1 MKLEWDPA
9 KRKANIAKHGID
21 FRDCASVF
29 TDPSARIRDDRSHG
43 EDRSIV
49 IGADDLGRV
58 LVVAYTWRGDAIS
71 IISARRARPG
81 ERRHRRSGRYGA
93 PR

>member
-1 MKLEWDPA
+1 MKLQWDPA

-21 FRDCASVF
+21 FRDCTSVF
-29 TDPSARIRDDRSHG
+29 TDPGARIREDRSHG

-58 LVVAYTWRGDAIS
+58 LVVAYTWRGNVIRV
-71 IISARRARPG
+71 ISARRASPG
-81 ERRHRRSGRYGA
+81 ERRAYCID
-93 PR
+93 

>member
-1 MKLEWDPA
+1 MEMEWDPA

-21 FRDCASVF
+21 FRDCTSVF
-29 TDPSARIRDDRSHG
+29 TDPHAQIREDRTQS

-58 LVVAYTWRGDAIS
+58 LVVAYTWRGDTIR
-71 IISARRARPG
+71 IISARRASPG
-81 ERRHRRSGRYGA
+81 ERRAYRID
-93 PR
+93 